1 LSLNDSFIKEVSEE
15 VRRDKFFKF
24 LKKYAWIGILLIL
37 MSVFAVSFN
46 EWNKNKEKINNQ
58 LNGDELS
65 LVLNKFSEDKNYND
79 YFSYIEQ
86 EKSGSILA
94 ALNPLFLN
102 DKVDFEKKLL
112 YLSDITLDENI
123 PLVLRDL
130 ALFYQ
135 YYLGNNSYSEKFK
148 ILTELSGPDRPY
160 KLLAVEEKINLFL
173 EKGSYEE
180 ALKEIDTILPEL
192 SNSFSLNNRLNN
204 LKNVLEKISK

>member
-1 LSLNDSFIKEVSEE
+1 MSLNDSFIKEVSEE
-15 VRRDKFFKF
+15 VRRDKFFIY
-24 LKKYAWIGILLIL
+24 LKKYAWIGILLVLII
-37 MSVFAVSFN
+37 VFAVSFN

-65 LVLNKFSEDKNYND
+65 VVLDKFSVDKNYND

-86 EKSGSILA
+86 KKSGSIIA

-102 DKVDFEKKLL
+102 DKVDVDKKLL
-112 YLSDITLDENI
+112 HLKSITSDENI

-135 YYLGNNSYSEKFK
+135 YHLENNSYSEKFK
-148 ILTELSGPDRPY
+148 ILTELSGPDRPF

-180 ALKEIDTILPEL
+180 ALTEIDTIQPEL

-204 LKNVLEKISK
+204 LKNILENIRK

>member
-1 LSLNDSFIKEVSEE
+1 MSLNDSFIKEVSEE
-15 VRRDKFFKF
+15 VRRDKFFIY
-24 LKKYAWIGILLIL
+24 LKKYAWIGIFLVLII
-37 MSVFAVSFN
+37 VFAVSFN

-65 LVLNKFSEDKNYND
+65 VVLDKFSVDKNYND

-86 EKSGSILA
+86 KKSGSIIA

-102 DKVDFEKKLL
+102 DKVDVDKKLL
-112 YLSDITLDENI
+112 HLKSITSDENI

-135 YYLGNNSYSEKFK
+135 YHLGNDSYNEKFK
-148 ILTELSGPDRPY
+148 ILVELSGPDRPF

-180 ALKEIDTILPEL
+180 ALKEIDAIQPEL

-204 LKNVLEKISK
+204 LKNILLNISK

>member
-1 LSLNDSFIKEVSEE
+1 LSFNDSFIKEVTEE
-15 VRRDKFFKF
+15 VRRDRLFQY
-24 LKKYAWIGILLIL
+24 LKKYAWIGISLVLII
-37 MSVFAVSFN
+37 VFAVSFN

-65 LVLNKFSEDKNYND
+65 LVLDKFSKDKNYID

-86 EKSGSILA
+86 KKPGSTIA

-102 DKVDFEKKLL
+102 SEVDVDKKLIHL
-112 YLSDITLDENI
+112 KNITSDENI

-135 YYLGNNSYSEKFK
+135 YHIGNYSYSEKFK
-148 ILTELSGPDRPY
+148 ILTELSGPDRPF

-173 EKGSYEE
+173 DKGSYEE
-180 ALKEIDTILPEL
+180 ALKEIDTIQPEL
-192 SNSFSLNNRLNN
+192 SNSLSLNNRMNN
-204 LKNVLEKISK
+204 LKNILENISK

>member
-1 LSLNDSFIKEVSEE
+1 MSLNDSFIKEVSEE
-15 VRRDKFFKF
+15 VRRDKFFIY
-24 LKKYAWIGILLIL
+24 LKKYAWIGILLVLII
-37 MSVFAVSFN
+37 VFAVSFN

-65 LVLNKFSEDKNYND
+65 VVLDKFSVDKNYND

-86 EKSGSILA
+86 KKSGSIIA

-102 DKVDFEKKLL
+102 DKVDVDKKLL
-112 YLSDITLDENI
+112 HLKSITSDENI

-135 YYLGNNSYSEKFK
+135 YHLGNNSYNEKFK
-148 ILTELSGPDRPY
+148 ILVELSGPDRPF

-180 ALKEIDTILPEL
+180 ALKEIDAIQPEL

-204 LKNVLEKISK
+204 LKNILLNISK